1 MACKRF
7 LGVPVRTPNKMVY
20 GDLGRFPLF
29 INSYI
34 SCIKYWFRLLEMGND
49 RQPKTAYEMLL
60 CLDRNGKDCWVSRIM
75 EILFETGFNFVWLQ
89 QGVGD
94 KNSFLRSF
102 KQRLVDMFIQEWSGA
117 VEIKI
122 GMKFIGLLR
131 RSLKTISIFQTL
143 IYIALEW
150 LYHRLDLEYF
160 H

>member
-1 MACKRF
+1 M
-7 LGVPVRTPNKMVY
+7 
-20 GDLGRFPLF
+20 
-29 INSYI
+29 

-49 RQPKTAYEMLL
+49 RLPKTAYEMLL
-60 CLDRNGKDCWVSRIM
+60 CLDRNGKDYWVSRIR
-75 EILFETGFNFVWLQ
+75 EILCETGFNFVWLQ

-117 VEIKI
+117 VRDKDRYEI
-122 GMKFIGLLR
+122 IGLLR
-131 RSLKTISIFQTL
+131 RSLKTRSIFQTL